1 MQARKRSITRRCP
14 GITCRERLHSSMP
27 ADITNAFNGQST
39 LSVKTDLDGLP
50 ITWTFLSMAF
60 LSVPAR
66 HPSRWPVFSRFPL
79 GARHSGA
86 SFAGCTTRPNSSR
99 TQFIPS
105 PVTDMVFGVRLLG
118 SLAPQPKG
126 LGAQALHV
134 CRRGLIRFR
143 VLSLTPKK
151 RGISSHTCVLPIRL
165 TLTSLWSSSRP
176 YTSQRGV
183 GYVVCHCRA

>member
-1 MQARKRSITRRCP
+1 MPRCVAPPRRSVRCFAPSIRLSCAFGHNAPGCLQPAWTRSMQARKRSITRRCP
-14 GITCRERLHSSMP
+14 GITCRERLHSLMP

-66 HPSRWPVFSRFPL
+66 HPCRWPVFSRFPL

-99 TQFIPS
+99 TQFTPS
-105 PVTDMVFGVRLLG
+105 PVTDMVFGV
-118 SLAPQPKG
+118 
-126 LGAQALHV
+126 
-134 CRRGLIRFR
+134 
-143 VLSLTPKK
+143 
-151 RGISSHTCVLPIRL
+151 
-165 TLTSLWSSSRP
+165 TSLEQPSAAVKGTGRTSPPCLPTWSRLIP
-176 YTSQRGV
+176 
-183 GYVVCHCRA
+183 CLIA